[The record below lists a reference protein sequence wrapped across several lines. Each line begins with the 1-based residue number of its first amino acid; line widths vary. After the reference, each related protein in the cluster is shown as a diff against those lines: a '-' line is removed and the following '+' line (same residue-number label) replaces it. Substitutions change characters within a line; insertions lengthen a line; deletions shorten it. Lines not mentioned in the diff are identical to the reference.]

1 MSLLL
6 TTRKLTTFST
16 FWTPSTCSHW
26 SDLNSKMSN
35 NVHAAI
41 DQQDLFQ
48 ILTTPITVTNVTEA
62 GSGVVSEQQSAQ

>member
-1 MSLLL
+1 
-6 TTRKLTTFST
+6 
-16 FWTPSTCSHW
+16 
-26 SDLNSKMSN
+26 MSN
-35 NVHAAI
+35 NVHVAI